1 MNKNVLNNYCTKLI
15 SSFYALLCTMEG
27 RVNND
32 TDTVVPREVAYDN
45 YQKSLVKLKI
55 ELSGCVRN
63 YENIA
68 EFETMRNIVEGLKD
82 ITIDDHDILRSQV
95 FGLINICKKIQSNYT
110 RTDEE

>member
-32 TDTVVPREVAYDN
+32 SETVVPAEIAYDN
-45 YQKSLVKLKI
+45 FQKSLVKLKI

-63 YENIA
+63 YEDIA

-82 ITIDDHDILRSQV
+82 ITIHDHDILRSQV

-110 RTDEE
+110 NTDKE